1 MSNVGPGPCGRPMPA
16 VPVHLVL
23 ALACLALSPGHAAP
37 ITADD
42 GPDALAYGQDRGYP
56 VPVPGMRP
64 EELGQAFYVGLHSH
78 YDRFRP
84 LQEVPNGPKVSAL
97 DDADVGA
104 DMRYDFAGQQFT
116 IDDYLR
122 RRPVT
127 GLLIAQDSSIL
138 LERYQYGRTPQTRF
152 LSHSMAKT
160 ITGLLVGAA
169 LDEGA
174 IRSIDDPA
182 SAYVPE
188 LAGTAYGQTPIRDL
202 LLMASGVA
210 FRETYRPG
218 DDVSKLVASITG
230 PGAAGA
236 IEALRAFDHRVAEP
250 GTAFNYASAD
260 TQVLGLVVSRATGM
274 PLSGYL
280 SRRLWQPLGAEAPA
294 AWDADAAG
302 DVLSFCCMVARL
314 RDWARLGLML
324 AHDGEWNGRQ
334 VVSRGWIAEST
345 TPQRGL
351 SRSYGYQIW
360 LPGGK
365 RRFYMMRGVLGQY
378 VLIDPLSRLVL
389 VQTAVN
395 LKPVDSTAES
405 ELLAL
410 WHALVRELGQPGDWR
425 RR

>member
-1 MSNVGPGPCGRPMPA
+1 MRAAPI
-16 VPVHLVL
+16 HLVL
-23 ALACLALSPGHAAP
+23 ALACLALPQAYAEPTSV
-37 ITADD
+37 DD

-56 VPVPGMRP
+56 VPAPGMQP
-64 EELGQAFYVGLHSH
+64 EELVQAYYVGLHSH

-84 LQEVPNGPKVSAL
+84 LQEVPNGPKVSTL
-97 DDADVGA
+97 GDADFGA
-104 DMRYDFAGQQFT
+104 DLRYEFGGQQFT
-116 IDDYLR
+116 VEDYLR

-127 GLLIAQDSSIL
+127 GLLIAQDTSIL

-169 LDEGA
+169 LDDGA

-210 FRETYRPG
+210 FRENYRPG
-218 DDVSKLVASITG
+218 DDVSKLVAGITG

-250 GTAFNYASAD
+250 GTSFNYASAD
-260 TQVLGLVVSRATGM
+260 SQVLGLVVSRATGM
-274 PLSGYL
+274 PLPAYL

-294 AWDADAAG
+294 AWDVDARG
-302 DVLSFCCMVARL
+302 DALSFCCMVARL

-324 AHDGEWNGRQ
+324 AHDGQWNGRQ
-334 VVSRGWIAEST
+334 VVSRGWIVEST

-360 LPGGK
+360 LSGG
-365 RRFYMMRGVLGQY
+365 RQPYYLMRGVLGQY
-378 VLIDPLSRLVL
+378 VLIDPFSRLVL

-410 WHALVRELGQPGDWR
+410 WHTLMREVGAPGDWR